1 MQVGLSHMIGA
12 IVTLL
17 VLVAGAFGVGTQ
29 WKEEP
34 EANTASVAASIEDDT
49 ATTSEEVDEEESTE
63 SEQELFDVI
72 KVVDGDTIAVSM
84 NGKSETIRLIGIDT
98 PETNDPRTGVQCFGK
113 EATAKLKSVIGTRV
127 SIERDAGEGERD
139 KYDRLLAYIYSEE
152 GTMLNKYLIAQG
164 YAYEYTYDDAYKYQK
179 EFKAAQVDAKA
190 KKRGLWASDA
200 CPPAQAG
207 PDKSPVTKKA
217 VPVSVP
223 VATTPAVASST
234 QPTTTQAKKE
244 QLKQEVQIQKDPEPE
259 PPPKP
264 KKADPEP
271 EPEPAGDSTYTCS
284 SNKYNCSHFKTQ
296 AEATHVFELCGG
308 TDNDVHRLDGNKDG
322 EVCETLP

>member
-1 MQVGLSHMIGA
+1 MQVGFPHLLGA
-12 IVTLL
+12 IVTFI
-17 VLVAGAFGVGTQ
+17 VFVAGAFGVGTQ
-29 WKEEP
+29 WAAEP
-34 EANTASVAASIEDDT
+34 EANTASAAASFEDDS
-49 ATTSEEVDEEESTE
+49 ASTTEESDREADVE
-63 SEQELFDVI
+63 SQEELFDVI
-72 KVVDGDTIAVSM
+72 KVVDGDTIAVRM

-127 SIERDAGEGERD
+127 SIERDSGEGERD

-179 EFKAAQVDAKA
+179 EFKSAQADAKA
-190 KKRGLWASDA
+190 KKRGLWAPDA
-200 CPPAQAG
+200 CPEKA
-207 PDKSPVTKKA
+207 PVTKRI
-217 VPVSVP
+217 VPVPAP
-223 VATTPAVASST
+223 VVPAVAPAAAQAP
-234 QPTTTQAKKE
+234 QPTTTKAAEEPKPASVQVEKK
-244 QLKQEVQIQKDPEPE
+244 PEPAPVPQPVKTE
-259 PPPKP
+259 
-264 KKADPEP
+264 PEP

-308 TDNDVHRLDGNKDG
+308 TDNDIHRLDGNKDG